1 MYFAG
6 DIHTSKEVS
15 GDWFSEQKE
24 KMPINYDFHC
34 FGQKTE
40 YLQYMINLEPHMDNS
55 MFQKIV

>member
-24 KMPINYDFHC
+24 KMPKLWFPL
-34 FGQKTE
+34 FWTE
-40 YLQYMINLEPHMDNS
+40 DGISPVHDKPRTAYG
-55 MFQKIV
+55 